1 VSLLCFAT
9 LQKLS
14 ANMPEIPRFEPTPG
28 IAAGQT
34 ILHGVFGDFYK
45 ASPEFALRAY
55 MPIGVENLFLMP
67 EARYGSFA
75 LKTAAASRLTSY
87 SFFMPIGAYLPL
99 FRGISPFLAV
109 GPEFGYFT
117 VIASASAQEV
127 STYRVRPAARA
138 GIFIPVTY
146 FAFLDISVQSSYT
159 QLSQESFVA
168 TTFSAGITVSYPAW
182 RRNEEAVSRALEEQ
196 SRQQKIQGEVDALER
211 QGKALLAEDKFDEAE
226 QKFREILALKPGDK
240 EARRHVDA
248 ARAMPLLREARAYRE
263 EGKGLSAIRSYE
275 KAAAALDEART
286 ELAEYRQQLKPSVPA
301 LSQSAVQAYDAAQYA
316 NAILILEKI
325 LAIDPENETAKL
337 YLPRARNRQRAVEK
351 LR

>member
-1 VSLLCFAT
+1 MLFCMIMPASIA
-9 LQKLS
+9 

-28 IAAGQT
+28 VSAGQT
-34 ILHGVFGDFYK
+34 LLHGVFGDFYK
-45 ASPEFALRAY
+45 PAPEFALRAF
-55 MPIGVENLFLMP
+55 MPVGLANLFLMP
-67 EARYGSFA
+67 EARYGSFT
-75 LKTAAASRLTSY
+75 LKTSEASRLNSY

-117 VIASASAQEV
+117 VIATASAQES
-127 STYRVRPAARA
+127 STYRIRPAARA
-138 GIFIPVTY
+138 GVFIPVTY
-146 FAFLDISVQSSYT
+146 FAFLDIAVQSSYT

-168 TTFSAGITVSYPAW
+168 TTFSAGITVSYPTW
-182 RRNEEAVSRALEEQ
+182 RRNEEAVGRALAEQ

-211 QGKALLAEDKFDEAE
+211 QGKALLAEEKFDEAE

-240 EARRHVDA
+240 EARRQVDA

-275 KAAAALDEART
+275 KAAAALEEART
-286 ELAEYRQQLKPSVPA
+286 ELAEYRQQLKPTVPA

-316 NAILILEKI
+316 NAILMLEKV
-325 LAIDPENETAKL
+325 LAIDPDNETAKL